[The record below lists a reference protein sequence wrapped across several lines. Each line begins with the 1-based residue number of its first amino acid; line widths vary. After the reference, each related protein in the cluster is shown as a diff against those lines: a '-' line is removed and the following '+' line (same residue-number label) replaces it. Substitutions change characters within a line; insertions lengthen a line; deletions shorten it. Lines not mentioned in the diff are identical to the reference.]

1 MSILLVI
8 AISVHLLASIF
19 WAGSTFGLARSGG
32 AGGEALFRPQM
43 GAATLAMLAGGYL
56 WGQLHAGP
64 EGMPEHVLGIGALCA
79 IAAAGVQGMIGGPA
93 VRSLRNGKISEAEAR
108 ARLTKAHR
116 IAALLLAVTAICM
129 GAQRFI

>member
-1 MSILLVI
+1 
-8 AISVHLLASIF
+8 
-19 WAGSTFGLARSGG
+19 
-32 AGGEALFRPQM
+32 M